1 MAGTL
6 ARKPRGCMSDRNLCL
21 TKQIPGVRHPVHLR
35 TLSGG
40 LEGKLCE
47 EKECVHHCRTRK
59 EWCYDLSWDL

>member
-1 MAGTL
+1 
-6 ARKPRGCMSDRNLCL
+6 MSDRNLYL